1 MPTIKPRI
9 AVTLPPHVGETYK
22 RLAALQGRSVASVA
36 ADLLLAAHEPM
47 CRTLAVLEAAMVAPR
62 QVIEGIREAA
72 EQTERDLTRAYAG
85 GLDQLDWIMERVR
98 QSETPDVPAATHPP
112 LVTRGS
118 GRPKREPRHKNPT
131 VSPTLK
137 TRKTK
142 RP

>member
-22 RLAALQGRSVASVA
+22 RLAKLQGRSAAAVA

-47 CRTLAVLEAAMVAPR
+47 CRTLAVLEAARDAPR
-62 QVIEGIREAA
+62 HVLDGIREAA
-72 EQTERDLTRAYAG
+72 EETERTLTQAYAG

-98 QSETPDVPAATHPP
+98 QPELPEAPTASPR

-118 GRPKREPRHKNPT
+118 GRQKRDADHKKPPI
-131 VSPTLK
+131 SRARK
-137 TRKTK
+137 TRSGKGV
-142 RP
+142 